1 MKTIKYLLA
10 PILLLFIQS
19 SFGRNFQIIN
29 HPSKYIACV
38 THTAW
43 DPKTHK
49 YADKTFTVAT
59 GKDYIITDQPG
70 RLKVRMVNKGC
81 NDLAEAT
88 LAFELPRTTFD
99 KLNVQTG
106 AGKVIFELS

>member
-1 MKTIKYLLA
+1 MKMIKYFLV
-10 PILLLFIQS
+10 PILLLSVQS
-19 SFGRNFQIIN
+19 SLGRSFTIIN
-29 HPSKYIACV
+29 NPSRYIACV
-38 THTAW
+38 TNTAY
-43 DPKTHK
+43 DTKTHK

-59 GKDYIITDQPG
+59 GKSYVITDQPS

-81 NDLAEAT
+81 SDLAEAT

-106 AGKVIFELS
+106 AGKVIFEFS